1 MQGEACLDSPQPK
14 RAGSP
19 GRSCGKPVT
28 AECPRRRRCWSDSPP
43 RPHVCGRHWCA
54 VHTTFSEQVSLTPLA
69 GEETGSLRPNGPSHP
84 APARKPR
91 VAPACL
97 ALGSSS
103 ESAEWF
109 PSPLVL
115 EKAEEQLASP
125 GGEVFSK
132 RIQEKA
138 GLREEENTARYGGE
152 GVRVVGGERPCCV
165 TGLFTGRVDA
175 SGSAV
180 GPPCDPDTVKPSEVV
195 RLVAPIAAFLPPLGV
210 SGCTPQADREP
221 SS

>member
-138 GLREEENTARYGGE
+138 GLREEENTARE
-152 GVRVVGGERPCCV
+152 GERMGQHGRAGWMMQKPYPCPPKGRTCYGYLKV
-165 TGLFTGRVDA
+165 WTPNTDQCFTEDMRIWDHVR
-175 SGSAV
+175 SGWS
-180 GPPCDPDTVKPSEVV
+180 
-195 RLVAPIAAFLPPLGV
+195 
-210 SGCTPQADREP
+210 
-221 SS
+221 